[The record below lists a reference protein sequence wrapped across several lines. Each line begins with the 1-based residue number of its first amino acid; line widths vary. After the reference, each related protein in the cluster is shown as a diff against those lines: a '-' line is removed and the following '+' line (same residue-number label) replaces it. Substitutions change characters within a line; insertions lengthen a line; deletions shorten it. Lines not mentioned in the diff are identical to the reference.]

1 MDIKTFL
8 DNIYE
13 HVCCPVCFNR
23 FTNPKQLP
31 CLHSFCLHCL
41 QRIQATSGTPGTIL
55 CPECRR
61 NFTIPGDGDLN
72 TLPTTFRLNSLL
84 DALPVTECKT
94 SGVKCGNCDKRRQ
107 ESAYCFTCC
116 SFWCDDCLPLHNR
129 IKTFKEHHALPLKD
143 FGDEDFENI
152 FKQPTFCVK
161 HEKKELELFCQV
173 CKTTICNSCA
183 WTDHEGHAKITLE
196 DAAKEQRL
204 RLNRAIESKKRK
216 VQKKVTRTAK
226 LAEYCTKVQEDAKR
240 IKSKMRINSAIESK
254 KRKVQKKVTR
264 TAKLAENCTQVQE
277 HAERIKSKV
286 MQFTDNLIAAI
297 QAKKPKI
304 FDEVEK
310 KAKQCLKRLG
320 DKSQEIG
327 EEMKRDQTAIE
338 KCDKML
344 KWSTNAQI
352 MQPNEFL
359 EQLFREESEQEDTVD
374 LNGESVIDFDFE
386 KNEELFNYVHAE
398 QLGFW
403 KRKTEPNKSTVEGK
417 GISEGTVGLLAE
429 IVVITRNIMGEQVYD
444 RNNCVTMEIRNHDG
458 QDCSTKPQIHDNK
471 DGSYKISY
479 FAKET
484 GTCQASV
491 KVNGR
496 HLRGSPFKTE
506 FKPRLFKPVLSF
518 GKQGSAP
525 GIFDLPWGIAVNDKD
540 EIAVAD
546 SGNHRI
552 QIFLGDGAHL
562 RSFGR
567 NGNQQGQFSCPRGIT
582 FYNNNIIV
590 SDTYNNRIQ
599 IFDDQG
605 HYLDQ
610 FGGKGNLNHQLDC
623 PYGLSI
629 DSDGNIIVADFINK
643 SVKIFT
649 LDGQFLRRIGEKDSF
664 INPVHC
670 IQHDNYFIVSDIG
683 HHCIKVFD
691 KQGKFLYNFG
701 MKGTGDGE
709 FKSPRFLSVDKAGQ
723 LLVCDSWNYR
733 VQVFKPN
740 GEFVTKFGASG
751 TEKGKLDKPMSTA
764 VLSDGRVIV
773 TEFGNYR
780 VQVFE

>member
-1 MDIKTFL
+1 MDMKTFL

-13 HVCCPVCFNR
+13 HVCCPVCYNR

-41 QRIQATSGTPGTIL
+41 QRIQATSGIRDSIL

-61 NFTIPGDGDLN
+61 NFTIHGNGDLN
-72 TLPTTFRLNSLL
+72 TLPTNFRLNSLL
-84 DALPVTECKT
+84 DALPVTECKR

-107 ESAYCFTCC
+107 ESAYCFNCC
-116 SFWCDDCLPLHNR
+116 SFWCEDCLPLHNR
-129 IKTFKEHHALPLKD
+129 IKTFREHHALALKD

-152 FKQPTFCVK
+152 FKQPTFCAK
-161 HEKKELELFCQV
+161 HEKKELELFCRV
-173 CKTTICNSCA
+173 CKIAICNSCA
-183 WTDHEGHAKITLE
+183 LIDHEGHAKIALD

-204 RLNRAIESKKRK
+204 
-216 VQKKVTRTAK
+216 
-226 LAEYCTKVQEDAKR
+226 
-240 IKSKMRINSAIESK
+240 RINSAIESK
-254 KRKVQKKVTR
+254 KRKFQKKVTR
-264 TAKLAENCTQVQE
+264 IVKLGENFTQVQE
-277 HAERIKSKV
+277 DAAKV
-286 MQFTDNLIAAI
+286 KGNIEQFTDKLMAAI
-297 QAKKPKI
+297 EAKKNKI
-304 FDEVEK
+304 LDETEK
-310 KAKQCLKRLG
+310 KVKQRLKRLA
-320 DKSQEIG
+320 DKSQEIE
-327 EEMKRDQTAIE
+327 EEMKRDKTAIE
-338 KCDKML
+338 KCDKIL
-344 KWSTNAQI
+344 KRSTNAQI
-352 MQPNEFL
+352 MQLNEFL

-403 KRKTEPNKSTVEGK
+403 KRKPKPNKSTVEVK

-444 RNNCVTMEIRNHDG
+444 RNNRVTMEIRNHEG
-458 QDCSTKPQIHDNK
+458 HDCSTKPQIHDNK
-471 DGSYKISY
+471 DGSYRISY

-491 KVNGR
+491 KVDGQ
-496 HLRGSPFKTE
+496 HVRGSPFKTE
-506 FKPRLFKPVLSF
+506 FKPRLFIPVLYF
-518 GKQGSAP
+518 GKEGSVP
-525 GIFDLPWGIAVNDKD
+525 GMFDLPWGIAVNDKD
-540 EIAVAD
+540 EIAVTD
-546 SGNHRI
+546 NLNHRI
-552 QIFLGDGAHL
+552 QIFLADGTHL

-567 NGNQQGQFSCPRGIT
+567 GGNQQGQFDWPTGIT
-582 FYNNNIIV
+582 FYNNNIMV

-610 FGGKGNLNHQLDC
+610 FGEKGKLNHQLDS

-629 DSDGNIIVADFINK
+629 DSDGNIIVADSNNK
-643 SVKIFT
+643 SIKIFT

-670 IQHDNYFIVSDIG
+670 IQHDNYFIVSDNG
-683 HHCIKVFD
+683 DHCIKVFD

-701 MKGTGDGE
+701 MKGAGDGE
-709 FKSPRFLSVDKAGQ
+709 FKSPYCLSVDKAGQ

-733 VQVFKPN
+733 VQVFKLN

-751 TEKGKLDKPMSTA
+751 TEKGKLNRPISTA
-764 VLSDGRVIV
+764 VLSDSRVIV
-773 TEFGNYR
+773 TEFENYR

>member
-13 HVCCPVCFNR
+13 HVCCPVCTNR

-41 QRIQATSGTPGTIL
+41 QRIQATSGIRDTVL

-61 NFTIPGDGDLN
+61 SVTILGNGDLN
-72 TLPTTFRLNSLL
+72 TLPTNFRLNGLL

-94 SGVKCGNCDKRRQ
+94 SGVKCGNCNKRRQ

-173 CKTTICNSCA
+173 CKTAICNSCA

-226 LAEYCTKVQEDAKR
+226 LGEY
-240 IKSKMRINSAIESK
+240 
-254 KRKVQKKVTR
+254 
-264 TAKLAENCTQVQE
+264 CTQVQE
-277 HAERIKSKV
+277 DAERVKSKV

-297 QAKKPKI
+297 QAKRTKI

-310 KAKQCLKRLG
+310 TAKQYLKRLG

-344 KWSTNAQI
+344 KRSTNAQI

-374 LNGESVIDFDFE
+374 LNGESVINFDFE
-386 KNEELFNYVHAE
+386 RNEQLFNDVHTE
-398 QLGFW
+398 QLGFL
-403 KRKTEPNKSTVEGK
+403 KTKTNLEKSTVEGK
-417 GISEGTVGLLAE
+417 GISEPTVGLLAE
-429 IVVITRNIMGEQVYD
+429 IVVITRNIIGEQVYD
-444 RNNCVTMEIRNHDG
+444 QNNRITLEIRKNEGHDY
-458 QDCSTKPQIHDNK
+458 STKPQINDNK

-484 GTCQASV
+484 GTCQACV
-491 KVNGR
+491 KVNGQ
-496 HLRGSPFKTE
+496 HVRGSPFKTE

-518 GKQGSAP
+518 GKRGSALGMFNWP
-525 GIFDLPWGIAVNDKD
+525 LGIAVNHKD
-540 EIAVAD
+540 EIAVTD
-546 SGNHRI
+546 SENHRI
-552 QIFLGDGAHL
+552 QIFLADGTHL

-567 NGNQQGQFSCPRGIT
+567 EGNQQGQFDWPTGIT
-582 FYNNNIIV
+582 FYDNNIIV
-590 SDTYNNRIQ
+590 SDTYNHRIQ

-605 HYLDQ
+605 QYLHQ
-610 FGGKGNLNHQLDC
+610 FGKKGKLNHQLDH
-623 PYGLSI
+623 PRGVSI
-629 DSDGNIIVADFINK
+629 ESDGNIIVADSHNK
-643 SVKIFT
+643 SIKIFT
-649 LDGQFLRRIGEKDSF
+649 LDGQFLRRIGEERSF
-664 INPVHC
+664 IKPVHC
-670 IQHDNYFIVSDIG
+670 IQQDNYFIVSDSG
-683 HHCIKVFD
+683 DHCIKVFD
-691 KQGKFLYNFG
+691 KQGKFLNNFG
-701 MKGTGDGE
+701 MRGAGDGE
-709 FKSPRFLSVDKAGQ
+709 CMSPRCLSVDKAGH
-723 LLVCDSWNYR
+723 LLVCDYLNHR

-740 GEFVTKFGASG
+740 GKFITKFGASG
-751 TEKGKLDKPMSTA
+751 TEKGKFNAPVSTA

-773 TEFGNYR
+773 TEFHNHR